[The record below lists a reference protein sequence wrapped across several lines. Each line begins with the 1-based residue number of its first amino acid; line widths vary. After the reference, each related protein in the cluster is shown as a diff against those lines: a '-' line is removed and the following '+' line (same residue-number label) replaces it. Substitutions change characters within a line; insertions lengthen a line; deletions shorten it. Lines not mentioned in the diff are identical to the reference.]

1 VKPRRAFDPRTGEG
15 REGQSQSYIERNVA
29 GEGVLTM
36 PREPPELTLI
46 SIPQIERGRP
56 LSQMHDWAGLLG
68 FSKLANEDAEELA
81 HFIALA
87 EAGQDSVEGLTP
99 RRIAATFKRFAKKLR
114 WEQITGQTNASV
126 RQRLAN
132 PRLGLDIDSFLLL
145 APLAG
150 APASQLLAAI
160 ETRQRELERM
170 LRRSP
175 QRDALE
181 SAGGAAVLFFLVH
194 GADNVR
200 DEPGAWWRFVLAFL
214 DGAGFPTEKLRQ
226 HPESLR
232 PLLDKLR
239 VGAEPLTSTVRS
251 GP

>member
-1 VKPRRAFDPRTGEG
+1 
-15 REGQSQSYIERNVA
+15 
-29 GEGVLTM
+29 M

-81 HFIALA
+81 HFIGLA
-87 EAGQDSVEGLTP
+87 EAAPDAVKGLTP
-99 RRIAATFKRFAKKLR
+99 RRTAATLRRFAKKLR
-114 WEQITGQTNASV
+114 WEQITGQTNTSV
-126 RQRLAN
+126 RQKLAN
-132 PRLGLDIDSFLLL
+132 PSLGLDINSFLLL

-150 APASQLLAAI
+150 APAAQLLAAI
-160 ETRQRELERM
+160 EARQRELER
-170 LRRSP
+170 LPRRSP

-181 SAGGAAVLFFLVH
+181 SAGGAAVWFFLVH
-194 GADNVR
+194 AADSVR
-200 DEPGAWWRFVLAFL
+200 DEPGGWWRFVVAFL
-214 DGAGFPTEKLRQ
+214 DVAGFPTEKLHQ

-239 VGAEPLTSTVRS
+239 VEAEPLAMTVRS
-251 GP
+251 AP